1 MTKPLHTL
9 LPLLATSA
17 LAACHTTPAA
27 NSGYL
32 TGYDDLQA
40 PPRSLSASVQQ
51 RRDDAASDAVTS
63 VFIQPA
69 VFAPGVDEQ
78 LAAADRARILSEV
91 DRQICFEVSE
101 RFTITPQRTPN
112 DATIR
117 TAVVRVQQTGRI
129 GSAASAAVGFF
140 VPVVNLRAPA
150 TTGGLAIE
158 SEMLEAGTGR
168 QIAAIAWARNAQY
181 VGRDSPS
188 LSRIGDALQMAE
200 PMGDAVGDAF
210 ASKAREVNDIPD
222 PDPCAAFGPRRNI
235 ARSAA
240 GFAVG
245 QITGLYHPEVEGAGA
260 ETQSSGGVRRGREE
274 SRTPPASSPEAQ

>member
-1 MTKPLHTL
+1 MSKSLL
-9 LPLLATSA
+9 AFLPLLASSA

-32 TGYDDLQA
+32 ASYDGLKA
-40 PPRSLSASVQQ
+40 PPRSLSASNRQH
-51 RRDDAASDAVTS
+51 RDDAASDAVTR

-69 VFAPGVDEQ
+69 VFGPGVGDR
-78 LAAADRARILSEV
+78 LAPADRARILSEV

-101 RFTITPQRTPN
+101 RFAVAPSQTPD
-112 DATIR
+112 DAVIR
-117 TAVVRVQQTGRI
+117 TAVVRVHRTGRI

-140 VPVVNLRAPA
+140 VPVVDIRAPM
-150 TTGGLAIE
+150 TTGGLAVE

-168 QIAAIAWARNAQY
+168 QIAALSWARNAQY

-188 LSRIGDALQMAE
+188 LSPVGDALQMAE

-210 ASKAREVNDIPD
+210 ASEARKVKDIPD

-235 ARSAA
+235 ARTAA

-245 QITGLYHPEVEGAGA
+245 QFTGLYHPDIEGAGA
-260 ETQSSGGVRRGREE
+260 EGRGADGVEAGRGADQTA
-274 SRTPPASSPEAQ
+274 SLPAGR